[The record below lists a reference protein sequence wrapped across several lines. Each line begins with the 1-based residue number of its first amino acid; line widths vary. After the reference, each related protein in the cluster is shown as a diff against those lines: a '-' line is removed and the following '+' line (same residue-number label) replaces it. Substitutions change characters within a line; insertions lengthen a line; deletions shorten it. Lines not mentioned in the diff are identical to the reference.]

1 MFGKYKQKGE
11 IMLPTIIVD
20 DEKCEDPLSCRRC
33 LIICPTHVL
42 GLGTDVGAQK
52 FLETDTSHFIV
63 RPVRFDKCS
72 GCMDCVDGCPQS
84 AIQVSFGGGDAR

>member
-1 MFGKYKQKGE
+1 M
-11 IMLPTIIVD
+11 
-20 DEKCEDPLSCRRC
+20 
-33 LIICPTHVL
+33 
-42 GLGTDVGAQK
+42 GAQK
-52 FLETDTSHFIV
+52 FRETDTSHFIV